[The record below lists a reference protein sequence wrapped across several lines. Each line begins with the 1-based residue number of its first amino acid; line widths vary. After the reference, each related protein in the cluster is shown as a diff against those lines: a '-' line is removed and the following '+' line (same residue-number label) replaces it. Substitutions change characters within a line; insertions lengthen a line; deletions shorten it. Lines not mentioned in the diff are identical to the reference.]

1 MHLSSILYFITE
13 FGDQAVILPFA
24 ITVAITLAAAG
35 ARREALIWSAALV
48 VALAGSLFAKIVFIP
63 CGHLLP
69 GLDIRSPS
77 GHTTA
82 AVAAYGGFATLW
94 VKLTRDSWT
103 RAAFIAG
110 ALAACFGIAVSRVL
124 LGAHSMQEVS
134 FGAAIG
140 LLAPI
145 ILYRVEPPAS
155 EPRPQPTLLLLLL
168 PLSLTFLFHG
178 ATLPVENRIDWAAK
192 AIMAWLGICG

>member
-1 MHLSSILYFITE
+1 MQLHDILYFITA

-35 ARREALIWSAALV
+35 ARREALIWCVALV
-48 VALAGSLFAKIVFIP
+48 MALAGSLIAKIVFIP

-103 RAAFIAG
+103 KLAFIGG
-110 ALAACFGIAVSRVL
+110 ALAACLGIAVSRVA
-124 LGAHSMQEVS
+124 LGMHSTPEVL

-140 LLAPI
+140 LVAPF

-155 EPRPQPTLLLLLL
+155 EPRRQPTLLLLLL
-168 PLSLTFLFHG
+168 PLSLTLLFHG
-178 ATLPVENRIDWAAK
+178 ATLPVEHRIDQLAK
-192 AIMAWLGICG
+192 AIMAWLDICG